1 MKLISKLKSAFVKP
15 LSCLTLCL
23 LTANGISPLVLAET
37 RYPQQPQRLAQLGD
51 REQQERSRLI
61 QEANVLYSQ
70 GNFTGAEENL
80 RKLIKKFPKDA
91 FGYYQLGNVL
101 YQQGKAEEAITQYKE
116 AIRLNSRYAL
126 AHNGMGIALASQ
138 GRLQEAIAEY
148 QKALKIN
155 PEYADA
161 LASLGQALWQQGNRN
176 EALASLEKA
185 VNIFKAQDRPDKAN
199 RVEQLL
205 QQLKANDDPSVS

>member
-1 MKLISKLKSAFVKP
+1 MNLISELKLAFVKP

-23 LTANGISPLVLAET
+23 LTTTVTSPLVLAET
-37 RYPQQPQRLAQLGD
+37 SYPQQPQRVAQLGD
-51 REQQERSRLI
+51 REQLERSRLI

-161 LASLGQALWQQGNRN
+161 LASLGQALWQQGNRDQ
-176 EALASLEKA
+176 ALASLEKA
-185 VNIFKAQDRPDKAN
+185 ANIFKAQNRPDKAN

>member
-1 MKLISKLKSAFVKP
+1 MKLTSKLKSVFVQP
-15 LSCLTLCL
+15 LSCLTLSL
-23 LTANGISPLVLAET
+23 LTVTSTLPFVLAET
-37 RYPQQPQRLAQLGD
+37 SYPQQPQRLAQLGD
-51 REQQERSRLI
+51 REQLERSRLI

-101 YQQGKAEEAITQYKE
+101 YQQRKAEEAITQYKE

-161 LASLGQALWQQGNRN
+161 LASLGQALWQQGNRDQ
-176 EALASLEKA
+176 ALASLEKA
-185 VNIFKAQDRPDKAN
+185 ANIFKAQNRPDKAN

-205 QQLKANDDPSVS
+205 QQLKTTDDPSVS